1 MEIVLIP
8 IIAALVIVGL
18 GKRNQVWISLL
29 LSLIPLAI
37 LYTYFT
43 RFGVDQGWKSI
54 FDLPWI
60 SDKIRF
66 TLGFDG
72 LTGVLL
78 LLTNLMVPVIV
89 MSACAP
95 PRIRNSM
102 PGAGTTTGWTLR
114 A

>member
-18 GKRNQVWISLL
+18 GKRNQVWISVL

-54 FDLPWI
+54 FDW
-60 SDKIRF
+60 D
-66 TLGFDG
+66 
-72 LTGVLL
+72 
-78 LLTNLMVPVIV
+78 
-89 MSACAP
+89 
-95 PRIRNSM
+95 PR
-102 PGAGTTTGWTLR
+102 
-114 A
+114 